1 MNMQEWAEL
10 LEQEL
15 LQAVEVKDRDS
26 LHRYITLL
34 SKNLVE
40 QQVYQDNFTQLHNEI
55 QSFSGTMEQGFHGM
69 DDRFNAQDQKFFALQ
84 KQMNERFD
92 AQQKLMD
99 ERFNAQDQKF
109 SALQKQMDERF
120 DVQQKLMDERFSA
133 QDQKFFALQKQMDE
147 RFDAQ
152 QKQMDDRFNAQDQKF
167 FALQKQMDERFDA
180 QQKLMNARFDAQQK
194 QMDERFTQHDKR
206 FDALHRVSV
215 LGFSGLALLITAFS
229 LVLLL
234 WR

>member
-1 MNMQEWAEL
+1 MQEWAEL

-34 SKNLVE
+34 SRNLVE

-55 QSFSGTMEQGFHGM
+55 QSFSSTMKQGFQGM
-69 DDRFNAQDQKFFALQ
+69 DERFTAQL
-84 KQMNERFD
+84 KQMNARFD
-92 AQQKLMD
+92 AQQKLT
-99 ERFNAQDQKF
+99 E
-109 SALQKQMDERF
+109 E
-120 DVQQKLMDERFSA
+120 
-133 QDQKFFALQKQMDE
+133 
-147 RFDAQ
+147 
-152 QKQMDDRFNAQDQKF
+152 RFNAQDQKF

-180 QQKLMNARFDAQQK
+180 NQKLMDERFNANQKQMDERFNVQQKL
-194 QMDERFTQHDKR
+194 MDERFTQHDKR
-206 FDALHRVSV
+206 FDAIHRVSV

>member
-34 SKNLVE
+34 SRNLVE

-55 QSFSGTMEQGFHGM
+55 QSFSSTMKQGFQGM
-69 DDRFNAQDQKFFALQ
+69 DERFTAQL
-84 KQMNERFD
+84 KQMNARFD
-92 AQQKLMD
+92 AQQKLID
-99 ERFNAQDQKF
+99 ERLA
-109 SALQKQMDERF
+109 A
-120 DVQQKLMDERFSA
+120 QQKLTE
-133 QDQKFFALQKQMDE
+133 E
-147 RFDAQ
+147 
-152 QKQMDDRFNAQDQKF
+152 RFNAQDQKF
-167 FALQKQMDERFDA
+167 FALQKQMDERFNTNQKQMAERFNA
-180 QQKLMNARFDAQQK
+180 QQKL
-194 QMDERFTQHDKR
+194 MDERFTQHDKR
-206 FDALHRVSV
+206 FDAIHRVSV